1 MTSPQHPVSNHR
13 RMLDSSLAPFS
24 PGAGD
29 QELARARFLAAA
41 TDELL
46 DAASTDDALGRL
58 VNVTVPEFCDCACFL
73 TPDAESDT
81 LRPVFFRHRDDSN
94 SGAVREL
101 LDVHRSSIS
110 DELGASR
117 VFRSGVAELLPQT
130 GEDLRQ
136 VIALNEDH
144 LSRLQHVGLN
154 ALMLVPLFVREVVVG
169 VFGLAQ
175 FGDRLFHPNDLAMA
189 SAVAKRASAVVDRSR
204 LHLAEQD
211 ARRRAEAS
219 AARLR

>member
-1 MTSPQHPVSNHR
+1 
-13 RMLDSSLAPFS
+13 MLDSSLAPFS

-144 LSRLQHVGLN
+144 LSRL
-154 ALMLVPLFVREVVVG
+154 
-169 VFGLAQ
+169 
-175 FGDRLFHPNDLAMA
+175 
-189 SAVAKRASAVVDRSR
+189 
-204 LHLAEQD
+204 
-211 ARRRAEAS
+211 
-219 AARLR
+219 